1 MTDIYL
7 LRHAETDA
15 AKGLC
20 IGRRE
25 TSLSEKGKK
34 RTAVLAGWLK
44 ENLPD
49 ITEVYTSPLQR
60 AEATA
65 DIIAKV
71 YGLTPVCDEDLIEID
86 TGVWDG
92 LSFADIKEQYPEEYE
107 KRGEDPWHYRIE
119 NGETFAEVSKRMK
132 DAVLRIAAGGK
143 TALIVTHKGAINALR
158 IHLHQAE
165 ENEILP
171 LACANLSI
179 LPLRIRDGSLSAVAE
194 PYRPEILLDDEM
206 IRELHQKHQTPEH
219 VIRHMDAV
227 AAYALQIMA
236 ETKGTINAERIRK
249 AALLHDLDRLQP
261 HHAAVSAESLRRE
274 GFLEIAALIAGHHR
288 EEYDPEADL
297 TDADILWY
305 ADKCVLEDRIVG
317 IEERFAASRKKCRSE
332 EALIHHQRRYE
343 KAVWIR
349 HKLEEEKQR

>member
-15 AKGLC
+15 GKGLC

-25 TSLSEKGKK
+25 TRLSEKGKK
-34 RTAVLAGWLK
+34 RTAALAGWLK

-49 ITEVYTSPLQR
+49 VTAVYTSPLQR
-60 AEATA
+60 AETTA
-65 DIIAKV
+65 GIIAQA
-71 YGLTPVCDEDLIEID
+71 YGLTPAYDEDLPEID

-92 LSFADIKEQYPEEYE
+92 LSFAEIKEQYPEEYE
-107 KRGEDPWHYRIE
+107 KRGADPWHYRIE
-119 NGETFAEVSKRMK
+119 NGETFEEVARRVN
-132 DAVLRIAAGGK
+132 DAVLRIAAGEK

-165 ENEILP
+165 ENEILN

-179 LPLRIRDGSLSAVAE
+179 LSLRIRDGILSAVSE
-194 PYRPEILLDDEM
+194 PYRPQVLLDDEM
-206 IRELHQKHQTPEH
+206 IRELWRKHQTPEH

-227 AAYALQIMA
+227 AAYALQIIA
-236 ETKGTINAERIRK
+236 GTKGIFHAERICK

-261 HHAAVSAESLRRE
+261 HHAAVCAESLRKE
-274 GFLEIAALIAGHHR
+274 GFWEIAAMIAVHHR
-288 EEYDPEADL
+288 EEYDPYANL

-317 IEERFAASRKKCRSE
+317 IEERFAASRKKCKSE